1 MPNIAN
7 VLKSEIVRLSGRVA
21 RSQTTTLK
29 KASAAYRRDIAALK
43 RQLGEL
49 QREVGMLKKQTART
63 VVAPV
68 AAAAEKPIRFV
79 AKGLRSLRKRLALS
93 APQLAALLGVS
104 QQSVYNWETKLA
116 TPRKEQVLA
125 IAGLRG
131 LGKRE
136 AHARLATLAPAQ
148 PAAKRAKNK
157 PATKAARKSKPATK
171 AAKSK

>member
-1 MPNIAN
+1 MPNIAS
-7 VLKSEIVRLSGRVA
+7 VFKSEIVRLSGRVA

-43 RQLGEL
+43 RQLGQL
-49 QREVGMLKKQTART
+49 QREVGLLKKQTART
-63 VVAPV
+63 AP
-68 AAAAEKPIRFV
+68 AAPAVTAEKPIRFV

-93 APQLAALLGVS
+93 APQLATLLGVS

-131 LGKRE
+131 IGKRE
-136 AHARLATLAPAQ
+136 AHARLATLAPT
-148 PAAKRAKNK
+148 PAKTKRAKK
-157 PATKAARKSKPATK
+157 RKATKK
-171 AAKSK
+171 AA